1 MELSRRFNEHLRRTS
16 RKKSDIQCPLC
27 GHGISGLETAHNA
40 NSAEA
45 AFSTFKKHVKEA
57 HSQFLDEKE
66 TEAEKDEEVRLQWE
80 AAAMPGERE
89 AKPSN
94 SGPDDT
100 GKPPRAVIGEGAQPS
115 TARRRNPGG
124 PGPSAAAPQDRQS
137 KDKSKSPPSF
147 KRDGS
152 RSRSVSP
159 PKKART
165 PDDSQEFARGSYQKG
180 RLWDPEGDAT
190 VPRPHPVKSTVATY
204 PQRQRPPS
212 GSLSKPQRQV
222 HFASARSPA
231 HGPALPPE
239 DDDATEII
247 KQPETRPISQEQL
260 VAEVKG
266 IYAGLVMVESKCIE
280 VDNSQSSQTDPANKL
295 NNDQWQALIA
305 LHRTLLHEHHD
316 FFLASQ
322 HPSAN
327 PALRRLAAKYAMP
340 ARMWRH
346 GIHSFLELL
355 RHRLP
360 ASLDHMLTFIYMAYS
375 MMALLYETVPAF
387 EDTWIECLGDL
398 GRYRMAIEDDD
409 IRDRE
414 VWTAVSR
421 HWYSQASDKSPT
433 TGRLYHHLAILARP
447 NALQQLYYYAKSLC
461 VEIPFVSTRESILT
475 LLDPLMSRTPNPQ
488 QARLGPTELNFVKT
502 HSILFTGK
510 QSEELE
516 PLMGTFLASLDNHIG
531 RSTRRW
537 LESGYHMA
545 ISNICALTGYGDQA
559 NPISAALQAFSRDH
573 LKPPESQDQPMQE
586 VASTSEAPSPRA
598 TTAAPD
604 STNQLPNALRLFTGT
619 YGVVCR
625 RFGDPNI
632 LPFLHV
638 SLVFVHHLTFCPDAM
653 AYLAP
658 HFPWKLTAFM
668 LNTLL
673 NGSSSENVSLG
684 SGLAR
689 LLESSQFPGAVQEGK
704 NVKEGVKRDGPRR
717 RPLPDDFAMRGFPWV
732 EKYLPDGWFVMD
744 EKIDDDEK
752 YFELASMTEERRE
765 RVVWLG
771 CRIAEREGGKWLMF
785 DKETKRFGVNPE
797 YEVELDLEMPGQLP
811 LTPRESVELGEL
823 PDAGVAA

>member
-1 MELSRRFNEHLRRTS
+1 MDFSKRWNEHLRRAS
-16 RKKSDIQCPLC
+16 RKKTDIQCPLC
-27 GHGISGLETAHNA
+27 GCGIPTPETAHNG
-40 NSAEA
+40 SSSEA
-45 AFSTFKKHVKEA
+45 AFPVFEKHWQDSHAQV
-57 HSQFLDEKE
+57 LNEKG
-66 TEAEKDEEVRLQWE
+66 TEAEKTAEIRLQWE
-80 AAAMPGERE
+80 AALE
-89 AKPSN
+89 AKPGN
-94 SGPDDT
+94 SGPDAIGRLPT
-100 GKPPRAVIGEGAQPS
+100 AGIGEGVQPS
-115 TARRRNPGG
+115 PPRRRNPVG
-124 PGPSAAAPQDRQS
+124 PVSSAAALENRKS
-137 KDKSKSPPSF
+137 KGKSKSPTPSF

-159 PKKART
+159 PKRSKARSPEDT
-165 PDDSQEFARGSYQKG
+165 QEFARGSYQKG
-180 RLWDPEGDAT
+180 RLWDPEDDTA
-190 VPRPHPVKSTVATY
+190 VPRPRAFKSKVATY

-212 GSLSKPQRQV
+212 GSLSKSHRQMS
-222 HFASARSPA
+222 FASARSPA
-231 HGPALPPE
+231 HLSALPHA
-239 DDDATEII
+239 DNDSTEIL

-280 VDNSQSSQTDPANKL
+280 VDNNQSSQTDPANKL

-322 HPSAN
+322 HPSAS

-421 HWYSQASDKSPT
+421 HWYSLASDKSPT

-447 NALQQLYYYAKSLC
+447 NALQQLYYYSKSLC
-461 VEIPFVSTRESILT
+461 VDMPFLSTRESILT
-475 LLDPLMSRTPNPQ
+475 LFEPIMSRTPNPQ

-510 QSEELE
+510 QLEELE
-516 PLMGTFLASLDNHIG
+516 STMGTFLKLLDNHIG

-537 LESGYHMA
+537 LESGYHMG
-545 ISNICALTGYGDQA
+545 ISNVCALTGYGDQA
-559 NPISAALQAFSRDH
+559 NPITAALIAFSREH
-573 LKPPESQDQPMQE
+573 LKPTESQDHPMQE
-586 VASTSEAPSPRA
+586 VTSTSEAPSPNA
-598 TTAAPD
+598 TTAGPN
-604 STNQLPNALRLFTGT
+604 STNQLPNAIRLFTST
-619 YGVVCR
+619 YDVVCR

-638 SLVFVHHLTFCPDAM
+638 TLVFVHHLTFCPDAM
-653 AYLAP
+653 AYLAT
-658 HFPWKLTAFM
+658 HFPWKLTASM

-673 NGSSSENVSLG
+673 NGSSSFENVSPG
-684 SGLAR
+684 NGLAR
-689 LLESSQFPGAVQEGK
+689 LLESDWFPGAVEEGK
-704 NVKEGVKRDGPRR
+704 DVKEGGERAGPRR

-732 EKYLPDGWFVMD
+732 EKYLPDGWFVT
-744 EKIDDDEK
+744 EERIDDDEK
-752 YFELASMTEERRE
+752 YFELASMTEERRG

-771 CRIAEREGGKWLMF
+771 CRIAEREGGKWLRF
-785 DKETKRFGVNPE
+785 DKEAKRFGVSPE
-797 YEVELDLEMPGQLP
+797 YEVDLDLEMPGQIP
-811 LTPRESVELGEL
+811 ITPGEIVDFEEL